1 MTLVSHALG
10 FKRFKQDALELS
22 LLRSELFPVVLAVV
36 REYFPNGA
44 IALPASELY
53 QELSEDFRELRSQGF
68 ELPKPPAD
76 YISDWVRSYW
86 FVRRPGSSQTGETIE
101 PSEEVLAVLD
111 SVQRWDSPHRS
122 ISASRIESLTQA
134 LQSLAIES
142 DPNTAKR
149 LDALE
154 RERER
159 IERQIDAVN
168 KGDFEVLAEIQIGER
183 VADIMDMAALIPAD
197 FARVRHEISDLNR
210 TLRRQLLDPEESR
223 GEVLEEIFRGVDLI
237 SDSDAGRSF
246 NSFFEVL
253 LDQERSS
260 LVDSWIRE
268 VLGRDEAANLDS
280 QLRHGLAR
288 VFHDMEE
295 SSYKVNGEM
304 TGLARSLR
312 HYVTTEEFAESRRMV
327 QLLRATRHEAAMA
340 AQAGEVTALNQ
351 MEMPLVRIGMDVRS
365 VAGLRLRNPG
375 EERVEETPQLVKEQ
389 ELDTEA
395 LIQQIRVSE
404 IDFDELEA
412 AIDDILAEQSSATI
426 AEVLRKTPATQG
438 LASVVGLLY
447 IAMREGA
454 PTDLSQV
461 VEWET
466 KGIVHRARITGWQF
480 IRALRK
486 RKESGF

>member
-1 MTLVSHALG
+1 MTLKSHALG
-10 FKRFKQDALELS
+10 FKRFKNDALELS
-22 LLRSELFPVVLAVV
+22 LLRSDNFPVVLAVV
-36 REYFPNGA
+36 KEYFPNGA
-44 IALPASELY
+44 VALPAAELY
-53 QELSEDFRELRSQGF
+53 QELNEDFRELRSQGF
-68 ELPKPPAD
+68 ELPKAPAE
-76 YISDWVRSYW
+76 YISDWVKSQW

-134 LQSLAIES
+134 LQSLAVES

-159 IERQIDAVN
+159 IEKQVEAVH
-168 KGDFEVLAEIQIGER
+168 KGDFKVLTGTQISER

-210 TLRRQLLDPEESR
+210 KLRRQLLDPEESR

-260 LVDSWIRE
+260 LVEGWIRE
-268 VLGRDEAANLDS
+268 VLSREEAGS
-280 QLRHGLAR
+280 IGVHLRHGLSH
-288 VFHDMEE
+288 VFHNMEE
-295 SSYKVNGEM
+295 SSYKVNSEM

-312 HYVTTEEFAESRRMV
+312 HYVTTDEFAENRRMV
-327 QLLRATRHEAAMA
+327 QLLRETRHAAATA
-340 AQAGEVTALNQ
+340 AQAGEITSLNQ
-351 MEMPLVRIGMDVRS
+351 METPLVRIGMDVRS
-365 VAGLRLRNPG
+365 IAGLRLKNPG
-375 EERVEETPQLVKEQ
+375 EERVQEEPTIVEER

-395 LIQQIRVSE
+395 LIAQIRVSE
-404 IDFDELEA
+404 IDFDELET
-412 AIDDILAEQSSATI
+412 AIDDILAEQTSATI
-426 AEVLRKTPATQG
+426 AEVLHNTPASQG

-454 PTDLSQV
+454 PTGDPQV

-466 KGIVHRARITGWQF
+466 NGTVHKGRITGWQF
-480 IRALRK
+480 IRSLRQHK
-486 RKESGF
+486 GSEL